1 MAGRRKAKAVEAP
14 ASAYRIVFLGNPF
27 MLNRIEHIMDEGVD
41 AYAGE
46 SGSRNLELALRGLVQ
61 GAPISSI
68 IGVEELVPQVR
79 AAIKQLFQY
88 RDEGRFEVKHG
99 H

>member
-1 MAGRRKAKAVEAP
+1 MRKPRKADLRP
-14 ASAYRIVFLGNPF
+14 NAYRVVFIGDPF
-27 MLNRIEHIMDEGVD
+27 MLNRIEHIMTEGFD
-41 AYAGE
+41 AYPGE
-46 SGSRNLELALRGLVQ
+46 CGSRNLESALRGLAQ

-68 IGVEELVPQVR
+68 IGMEELVPRVQD
-79 AAIKQLFQY
+79 AITQLFRY